1 MDDDYSPSISLYA
14 ARGQQDWAQAA
25 AILAEYGAS
34 LGVDLS
40 FQAFDRELA
49 DLPGSYGGDEEVF
62 LLATVDDEIA
72 GCCALRTLVDA
83 SEANACEMKR
93 LYVRPAFRGFGLG
106 RMLVEALM
114 QRARESGFGTMF
126 VDTLS
131 DMEAARELY
140 TSLGFEPTEPYYFNP
155 LPGAHYFRADL
166 DGAVSRY

>member
-1 MDDDYSPSISLYA
+1 MDAYTPSISLCA
-14 ARGQQDWAQAA
+14 ARVPQDWERAA
-25 AILAEYGAS
+25 TILAEYGGS

-40 FQAFDRELA
+40 FQCFEQELTDPA
-49 DLPGSYGGDEEVF
+49 GSYAGSEEVF
-62 LLATVDDEIA
+62 LLASVDGAVA
-72 GCCALRTLVDA
+72 GCCALRSLLDA

-106 RMLVEALM
+106 RMLLETLM

-140 TSLGFEPTEPYYFNP
+140 SSLGFEPTEPYYFNP

-166 DGAVSRY
+166 DGVVSRY

>member
-1 MDDDYSPSISLYA
+1 MDAYTPSISLWPVQS
-14 ARGQQDWAQAA
+14 GPDWEQAA
-25 AILAEYGAS
+25 AILSEYGAS

-40 FQAFDRELA
+40 FQFFHQELA
-49 DLPGSYGGDEEVF
+49 DLAGSYAGGGEVF
-62 LLATVDDEIA
+62 LLATVDDAVA
-72 GCCALRTLVDA
+72 GCCALRVLRDA
-83 SEANACEMKR
+83 NEANACEMKR

-155 LPGAHYFRADL
+155 LPGAHYFRVDL
-166 DGAVSRY
+166 DGAGSRY

>member
-1 MDDDYSPSISLYA
+1 MDAYSPSISLWPVQA
-14 ARGQQDWAQAA
+14 GPDWEQAT

-40 FQAFDRELA
+40 FQSFSGELA
-49 DLPGSYGGDEEVF
+49 DLAGSYADPGEVF
-62 LLATVDDEIA
+62 LLATVDDAVA
-72 GCCALRTLVDA
+72 GCCALRVLLDA
-83 SEANACEMKR
+83 NEANACEMKR

-140 TSLGFEPTEPYYFNP
+140 ASLGFEPTEPYYFNP
-155 LPGAHYFRADL
+155 LPGAHYFRVDL

>member
-1 MDDDYSPSISLYA
+1 MDAYIPAISLWPVQLPHDWEQ
-14 ARGQQDWAQAA
+14 AR
-25 AILAEYGAS
+25 AILAEYGQS

-40 FQAFDRELA
+40 FQNFKQELA
-49 DLPGSYGGDEEVF
+49 DPAAVYSGHGEVM
-62 LLATVDDEIA
+62 LLATVDDALA
-72 GCCALRTLVDA
+72 GCCALRGLVDA

-106 RMLVEALM
+106 RMLVETLM
-114 QRARESGFGTMF
+114 QRAREAGYGTMF

-140 TSLGFEPTEPYYFNP
+140 ASLGFESTEPYYFNP

-166 DGAVSRY
+166 DGVVSRY

>member
-1 MDDDYSPSISLYA
+1 MDASTPAISLWPVQMPQDWEQ
-14 ARGQQDWAQAA
+14 ARG
-25 AILAEYGAS
+25 ILAEYGES

-40 FQAFDRELA
+40 FQHFEQELA
-49 DLPGSYGGDEEVF
+49 DLAGAYSGAGEVF
-62 LLATVDDEIA
+62 LLATVDDALA
-72 GCCALRTLVDA
+72 GCCALRAMLGDC
-83 SEANACEMKR
+83 EANACEMKR

-106 RMLVEALM
+106 RMLVETLM
-114 QRARESGFGTMF
+114 QHAREAGYGTMF

-140 TSLGFEPTEPYYFNP
+140 ASLGFESTEPYYYNP

>member
-1 MDDDYSPSISLYA
+1 MDAYTPSISLCA
-14 ARGQQDWAQAA
+14 AHGPQDWEQAA
-25 AILAEYGAS
+25 AILAEYGDS

-40 FQAFDRELA
+40 FQSFEREVLDPA
-49 DLPGSYGGDEEVF
+49 GSYACAEEVF
-62 LLATVDDEIA
+62 LLAMVDDAVA
-72 GCCALRTLVDA
+72 GCCALRSLLDA
-83 SEANACEMKR
+83 SEANACEMRR

-106 RMLVEALM
+106 RMLVETLM

-155 LPGAHYFRADL
+155 LPGAHYFRVDL
-166 DGAVSRY
+166 DGVVSRY

>member
-1 MDDDYSPSISLYA
+1 MDAYSPAILLWPV
-14 ARGQQDWAQAA
+14 RMPQDWEQARS
-25 AILAEYGAS
+25 ILAEYGES

-40 FQAFDRELA
+40 FQHFEQELS
-49 DLPGSYGGDEEVF
+49 DLARAYSAPGEVF
-62 LLATVDDEIA
+62 LLATVDDALA
-72 GCCALRTLVDA
+72 GCCALRALPDA

-106 RMLVEALM
+106 RMLVETLM
-114 QRARESGFGTMF
+114 QHAREAGYGTMF

-140 TSLGFEPTEPYYFNP
+140 ASLGFESTEPYYFNP

-166 DGAVSRY
+166 DGAISRY

>member
-1 MDDDYSPSISLYA
+1 MDAYTPAISLWPA
-14 ARGQQDWAQAA
+14 QSSSDWEHAQ
-25 AILAEYGAS
+25 AILAEYGES

-40 FQAFDRELA
+40 FQYFDAELA
-49 DLPGSYGGDEEVF
+49 DLPAAYCGEGEVF
-62 LLATVDDEIA
+62 LLASVDDALA
-72 GCCALRTLVDA
+72 GCCALRTMLDA

-106 RMLVEALM
+106 RALVETLM
-114 QRARESGFGTMF
+114 QRAREAGYGTMF

-140 TSLGFEPTEPYYFNP
+140 ASLGFEPTEPYYFNP
-155 LPGAHYFRADL
+155 LPGAHYFRVDL

>member
-1 MDDDYSPSISLYA
+1 MDAYNPSISLCA
-14 ARGQQDWAQAA
+14 AQGPHDWEQAA
-25 AILAEYGAS
+25 AILAEYGGS

-40 FQAFDRELA
+40 FQSFERELA
-49 DLPGSYGGDEEVF
+49 DPAGSYAGGEEVF
-62 LLATVDDEIA
+62 LLALVDDAVA
-72 GCCALRTLVDA
+72 GCCALRSLQDA

-106 RMLVEALM
+106 RMLVETLM

-155 LPGAHYFRADL
+155 LPGAHYFRVDL
-166 DGAVSRY
+166 DGVISRY